1 MKLITNKELADEMG
15 CSSETVCTRARL
27 VQVKPTFASY
37 NGHRWSREQADL
49 LILKWSKHT
58 QQNAKQSLKTVGTRS
73 GNIVSEKAQGD
84 RRDGQRAGNRAGH
97 QSADGK
103 RQSATKRAG
112 R

>member
-1 MKLITNKELADEMG
+1 MKLLTHKDIADEMG
-15 CSSETVCTRARL
+15 CCVATVKIRARI
-27 VQVKPTFASY
+27 VKVLPTFQGNCA
-37 NGHRWSREQADL
+37 HRWSREQADL

-58 QQNAKQSLKTVGTRS
+58 QQNAKQSPKAVGTRPRNFVPEKVK
-73 GNIVSEKAQGD
+73 GN

-103 RQSATKRAG
+103 RQPATQRAG